1 MLAAIL
7 PGSVLYA
14 IFQLKPLIKLRQK
27 YYSYRFKMTKFLTT
41 SSKRTIELAN
51 GKITSNI

>member
-14 IFQLKPLIKLRQK
+14 IFQLKPSIKLRQK